1 MPAFGTVL
9 APVRSQPGFPIEV
22 NQPDGFPHDYPPGD
36 LWWTGLHSDWQ
47 GAMPPGV
54 TRATAIITN
63 PLVRMPWTIV
73 RPTTS
78 RSPSNPPQSRIGRL
92 LSSVRSAPGETVLAP
107 GDPGYPTWLVDP
119 QLANGSSGGANTGR
133 LPQLDRGTR
142 FDVLSR
148 WLRDALWLGM
158 GVLAAQL
165 DSDGLPL
172 AGTVQNIDP
181 TRLYRGQ
188 DGWALDVG
196 GHVEPV
202 DEHGMVLGHRLILLR
217 HSLPGGVLGWHR
229 TQLRLS
235 QRMTAYAS
243 ETFDSG
249 IPSGVLFTDQPL
261 NQTQADAS
269 RTEWQTRQ
277 NTRSIAVLGNGT
289 RYQPVAISPVDS
301 ELIAMG
307 RASNES
313 LAHAFEL
320 PAWYLDA
327 STNTMTYNNAGW
339 YRQDLVDGPL
349 ASWSARIEETVSAL
363 LPWGT
368 RMSIDFTA
376 YTRPIGEGVS
386 DDAPAAAA

>member
-1 MPAFGTVL
+1 MPTFGTML
-9 APVRSQPGFPIEV
+9 APVRSLPGFPIEV
-22 NQPDGFPHDYPPGD
+22 NNPDGFPHDYPPGD
-36 LWWTGLHSDWQ
+36 LWWTGLHADWQ
-47 GAMPPGV
+47 SAVPTAV

-73 RPTTS
+73 RPDS
-78 RSPSNPPQSRIGRL
+78 Q
-92 LSSVRSAPGETVLAP
+92 VLAP

-119 QLANGSSGGANTGR
+119 MLANGSSGGGNRGR
-133 LPQLDRGTR
+133 FDQLDRGTR

-148 WLRDALWLGM
+148 WVRDALWLGV
-158 GVLAAQL
+158 GVLAAEL
-165 DSDGLPL
+165 DADGMLL
-172 AGTVQNIDP
+172 AGTVQNINP
-181 TRLYRGQ
+181 ARLYRSE

-196 GHVEPV
+196 GTVEPV
-202 DEHGMVLGHRLILLR
+202 DDRGMVLGHRLVLLR

-229 TQLRLS
+229 TQLRLAEA
-235 QRMTAYAS
+235 MTAYAAG
-243 ETFDSG
+243 TFASG
-249 IPSGVLFTDQPL
+249 IPSGVLSSEQPL
-261 NQTQADAS
+261 TQAQADRS
-269 RTEWQTRQ
+269 REEWATRQ
-277 NTRSIAVLGNGT
+277 SVRSIAVLGNGT

-301 ELIAMG
+301 ELIAMS

-368 RMSIDFTA
+368 RMVIDFTA
-376 YTRPIGEGVS
+376 YTRPIVEGGPDVAP
-386 DDAPAAAA
+386 APAA